1 MFICT
6 IKKNCTFE
14 NLLFMANLVSRLSKQ
29 LTKIQVAKVLI
40 ITMWKFRL
48 LGQVNKKPADPSKQQ
63 QS

>member
-14 NLLFMANLVSRLSKQ
+14 ELLFMANLVSQLSKQ
-29 LTKIQVAKVLI
+29 LTKIQLAKVL

-48 LGQVNKKPADPSKQQ
+48 LGRVNKKPADPSKQQ